1 MFVDLQGCKE
11 TPDGLLLSIEV
22 KPSCR
27 DFSMV
32 ISDSIIKVNTRSPAH
47 NNKANRE
54 VLKEF
59 KRLLKRPVYMI
70 AGGTSNDKVLLIKN
84 CTIAEFRNLV
94 SSG

>member
-27 DFSMV
+27 DFSIV
-32 ISDSIIKVNTRSPAH
+32 ISDSIKVNTRSPAH

-70 AGGTSNDKVLLIKN
+70 AGGTSNDKVLLIKD
-84 CTIAEFRNLV
+84 CTIVEFRNLV